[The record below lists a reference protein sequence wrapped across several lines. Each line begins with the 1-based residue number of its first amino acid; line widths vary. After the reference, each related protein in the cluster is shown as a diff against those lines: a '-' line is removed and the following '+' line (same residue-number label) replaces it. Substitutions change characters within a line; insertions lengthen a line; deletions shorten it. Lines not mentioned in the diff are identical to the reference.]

1 MGMRALKLKLGN
13 HRAPN
18 DPVTSTKKLKD
29 IKIEREGWRIF
40 GLKETEGIW
49 QSVAIY
55 CPQWDFESDKDTVK
69 RKEQIPQRLGV
80 CCVPTAVLTA
90 GATMWTKE
98 TQFLPSRSARSG
110 EGTHN
115 AQAEMHGHSAVM
127 GIHKQE
133 TLREDTK
140 AFIQTSLSEKASLKR

>member
-1 MGMRALKLKLGN
+1 MLVFDETSSLCNSPTVQMPVQLKQQ
-13 HRAPN
+13 
-18 DPVTSTKKLKD
+18 V
-29 IKIEREGWRIF
+29 IKIIVHLSSKVYYGE
-40 GLKETEGIW
+40 
-49 QSVAIY
+49 A
-55 CPQWDFESDKDTVK
+55 PMK

-140 AFIQTSLSEKASLKR
+140 AFIQTSLSEKASPKR

>member
-69 RKEQIPQRLGV
+69 RKEQIPGGNVSTLSHD
-80 CCVPTAVLTA
+80 
-90 GATMWTKE
+90 TKE
-98 TQFLPSRSARSG
+98 VCTVQR
-110 EGTHN
+110 H
-115 AQAEMHGHSAVM
+115 AEVVLM
-127 GIHKQE
+127 E
-133 TLREDTK
+133 W
-140 AFIQTSLSEKASLKR
+140 